1 MGLKV
6 GIQLYSVRK
15 MMAIDPIATIEK
27 VVGLGYKYIEV
38 ANHNALQDFGVGFGV
53 NAGEINRIMKNSGAQ
68 VVGAHIYPF
77 EESVFDHVMEY
88 HLAIGNR
95 NIVYPMEH
103 FNGEDDTL
111 RKCELMNRFGK
122 KSSDNGLVFLY
133 HNHSQEFQT
142 IHGRLIEDIIVENTD
157 PRYVS
162 LELDTFWSLRAGMD
176 PIELLRRYG
185 DRVKLI
191 HQKDMIRDSHSPVNV
206 YSVVPREQTE
216 GEIAYRQV
224 VDNGD
229 FTEIGT
235 GIMDIQRIIN
245 TANEIGAAE
254 YIILEQDFTRL
265 DELESIRVSMEAFKR
280 FNGIQWD

>member
-111 RKCELMNRFGK
+111 RKCELMNRLGK

-176 PIELLRRYG
+176 S
-185 DRVKLI
+185 
-191 HQKDMIRDSHSPVNV
+191 QSPVNV